1 MTWGRATEWG
11 CLRAP
16 CRGCIWAGAPQD
28 LPPLFP
34 GQSLS
39 HSTGGGKGLVGERRQ
54 DTLTPPTARDLE
66 DAGREQGLWIHAE
79 RDSRFLQ
86 GPCLRA

>member
-1 MTWGRATEWG
+1 MTWSRATEWG

-16 CRGCIWAGAPQD
+16 RRGCIWAGALQD

-39 HSTGGGKGLVGERRQ
+39 HSTGGGKGLARERRQ
-54 DTLTPPTARDLE
+54 DPRGLE
-66 DAGREQGLWIHAE
+66 DAGREQGIWVCPE
-79 RDSRFLQ
+79 RDSLFI
-86 GPCLRA
+86 